1 MGFAFSQVDIELITK
16 TLNAEVQSQGNNWT
30 WHLKNNETRQSLVI
44 NIYHGIKLGH
54 ESEGAMVSV
63 HTLHGYFELHDC
75 IGFLVFEPDE
85 VIFVQASGNY
95 VSSLIVGRQC
105 NCSMYANISR
115 DILKSDFNNL
125 DPAVLLSAMQLS
137 LTESILP
144 DL

>member
-1 MGFAFSQVDIELITK
+1 MGYSFSQVDIELITK
-16 TLNAEVQSQGNNWT
+16 VLGVEVQAIGNNWS
-30 WHLKNNETRQSLVI
+30 WHLKNTETRQSLVI
-44 NIYHGIKLGH
+44 NIYHGIKLNK

-63 HTLHGYFELHDC
+63 QTLHGYFELHDC

-85 VIFVQASGNY
+85 IIFVQASGDY

-125 DPAVLLSAMQLS
+125 DAAVLLSAMQLS

-144 DL
+144 E